1 MEVPLSALLMK
12 EQFLHS
18 LWCFSRKF
26 N

>member
-12 EQFLHS
+12 EQFLQN